1 MTYIKRLLR
10 KSRDL
15 VYVWGSSLTGRMLVA
30 FYAKLWYDERKV
42 IPGVPAGWGKHR
54 HLLLS
59 ATMSGLAAVLLF
71 CRVLRLEIRTITNRK
86 LRRDEYTM
94 NLKRVHHIAIIGSNY
109 QQSKHFYVDLLGFSI
124 VRENYRPERDDYK
137 IDLQLDGMEL
147 ELFIIK
153 NCPKRPSYPEAYG
166 LRHLAFAV
174 DSVDDT
180 VRELNKRGIT
190 TEPIKFDTYTGKR
203 MTFFYDPDNLPL
215 EIHE

>member
-1 MTYIKRLLR
+1 
-10 KSRDL
+10 
-15 VYVWGSSLTGRMLVA
+15 
-30 FYAKLWYDERKV
+30 
-42 IPGVPAGWGKHR
+42 
-54 HLLLS
+54 
-59 ATMSGLAAVLLF
+59 
-71 CRVLRLEIRTITNRK
+71 
-86 LRRDEYTM
+86 M
-94 NLKRVHHIAIIGSNY
+94 NLKKVHHIAIIGSNY

-147 ELFIIK
+147 ELFIMK
-153 NCPKRPSYPEAYG
+153 NCLKRPSYPEADG

-190 TEPIKFDTYTGKR
+190 TEPIRLDTYTGKR
-203 MTFFYDPDNLPL
+203 MTFFFDPDNLPL

>member
-1 MTYIKRLLR
+1 
-10 KSRDL
+10 
-15 VYVWGSSLTGRMLVA
+15 
-30 FYAKLWYDERKV
+30 
-42 IPGVPAGWGKHR
+42 
-54 HLLLS
+54 
-59 ATMSGLAAVLLF
+59 
-71 CRVLRLEIRTITNRK
+71 
-86 LRRDEYTM
+86 M
-94 NLKRVHHIAIIGSNY
+94 NLKKVHHIAIIGINY
-109 QQSKHFYVDLLGFSI
+109 EQSKHFYVDLLGFSI

-147 ELFIIK
+147 ELFIMK

-174 DSVDDT
+174 GSVDDT

-190 TEPIKFDTYTGKR
+190 TEPIRLDTYTGKR